1 MYSVASNKPNIKSPS
16 CCTPR
21 RKKDG
26 QATQKMGYSTISGF
40 CKVLRKLA
48 LIFLGL
54 VISLFLTP
62 QVGSVKPLVVSPSS
76 LSFAIPPGGVDTYY
90 LEVLN
95 LDNFSISVKSDFDSG
110 WMFLS
115 PSEFK
120 FPPGEAKRILAVFFI
135 PEAEDPQRD
144 GEILFRSEDENKQA
158 PVKVAISAPM
168 AKEEKLYQAWIEV
181 EYKDSYLKI
190 RAFCLNNTSED
201 EVLRYELEARKSGKS
216 GTAKTFQAGSVLIPT
231 QEKKCLSQSGLSV
244 SPTDHYQIKLEVYED
259 GKLVAEDSVFYP
271 PIRSL

>member
-1 MYSVASNKPNIKSPS
+1 M
-16 CCTPR
+16 
-21 RKKDG
+21 
-26 QATQKMGYSTISGF
+26 
-40 CKVLRKLA
+40 LRQLA
-48 LIFLGL
+48 LIFWGS
-54 VISLFLTP
+54 VISFLLAT
-62 QVGSVKPLVVSPSS
+62 QVGSAKPLVVSPSS

-120 FPPGEAKRILAVFFI
+120 IPPGEAKRILAVFFI
-135 PEAEDPQRD
+135 PETEDLQRD

-158 PVKVAISAPM
+158 QVKVAISAPM
-168 AKEEKLYQAWIEV
+168 AKEEKDFKAWIEV

-190 RAFCLNNTSED
+190 RPFCFNNTSDD
-201 EVLRYELEARKSGKS
+201 EALRYKLEARRSGKS
-216 GTAKTFQAGSVLIPT
+216 GTAKTFQSGSVHLPS
-231 QEKKCLSQSGLSV
+231 QEKKCLSQSGLSIC
-244 SPTDHYQIKLEVYED
+244 PKDHYWIKLEVYKD

-271 PIRSL
+271 QILEACSPPGIASPFPLGKTR

>member
-1 MYSVASNKPNIKSPS
+1 MYSVASNKPNI
-16 CCTPR
+16 
-21 RKKDG
+21 
-26 QATQKMGYSTISGF
+26 
-40 CKVLRKLA
+40 
-48 LIFLGL
+48 
-54 VISLFLTP
+54 
-62 QVGSVKPLVVSPSS
+62 
-76 LSFAIPPGGVDTYY
+76 TYY

-120 FPPGEAKRILAVFFI
+120 IPPGEAKRILAVFFI

-168 AKEEKLYQAWIEV
+168 AKGEKDYEAWIEV

-201 EVLRYELEARKSGKS
+201 EVLRYELEARKSGKR

-231 QEKKCLSQSGLSV
+231 QEKKSLSQSTLSV
-244 SPTDHYQIKLEVYED
+244 SPKDNYWIKLQVYKD
-259 GKLVAEDSVFYP
+259 GKLVAEDSIFYP
-271 PIRSL
+271 QILEACSPPGIASLPRWWNQGGTELKEIYFVVFCVKVRH